1 MGLITRYMGINR
13 ILVRANKLKIKANNI
28 LTPKLVI
35 IMNNPIKKEH
45 NKEN

>member
-1 MGLITRYMGINR
+1 MRLITRYMGINW
-13 ILVRANKLKIKANNI
+13 ILMRANKIKIKAINI